1 MQENSRKFI
10 LIHPI
15 LIAFFPVFLVYYQ
28 NIHLLH
34 LQGLIFPTL
43 IILSVAISLWYGI
56 KIILKNTIKSA
67 LLSSLY
73 TFLFFS
79 YGHVFIIIESNLTQE
94 FLVSIHVILL
104 ISYTIFIVLGTYY
117 IVKTNR
123 KLNDVTKIA
132 NVMSITALAFIILN
146 IGIYNFENTYNNF
159 QEENSNPII
168 LGNDFT
174 KTPDV
179 YYIILDEY
187 APLKTLENFYD
198 YDNSDFIKFL
208 EEKGFYVTKNSHS
221 NYAQTSTSLASTLNM
236 KYLNYLSEAIEN
248 ESKDHGIL
256 YQMLDNNLVMRN
268 FKSAGYQVYNISSGA
283 WNTGSVNIADE
294 HLCSK
299 NQNIDY
305 RTLYQ
310 LKQISVLRAFDIF
323 IKEPTSRIFHQQHRD
338 TILCQFGEITKIK
351 QITEEPV
358 FVFMHVLTPHEPFVF
373 GPNGEEVDYKYTL
386 GPNVETPFGPTYKF
400 GLTPSEEIKAY
411 RDQVIYVTKIL
422 RQTIDK
428 LLENSDNPP
437 IIIIQSDTG
446 PFGSFADMAK
456 EVHHVSRISIFNAYY
471 FPNEKYHLLYDDITP
486 VNSFRIVFDSQFQT
500 NYGLLEDKVFFST
513 YEKLYA
519 FTEIT
524 DVSIGR

>member
-1 MQENSRKFI
+1 LQINSKKFI
-10 LIHPI
+10 ILHPI
-15 LIAFFPVFLVYYQ
+15 LIALFPVFLVYYQ
-28 NIHLLH
+28 NIHLL
-34 LQGLIFPTL
+34 LLDGLILPILF
-43 IILSVAISLWYGI
+43 ILSIAIALWYVI

-67 LLSSLY
+67 LLSSFY

-79 YGHVFIIIESNLTQE
+79 YGHIFIVIQSNLATE
-94 FLVSIHVILL
+94 FFILVHVILL
-104 ISYTIFIVLGTYY
+104 VSYTVFVVIGTYY
-117 IVKTNR
+117 VVKTNR
-123 KLNDVTKIA
+123 RLNNLTTIA
-132 NVMSITALAFIILN
+132 NAMSITALVFVFFS

-159 QEENSNPII
+159 QVEDSNPIV
-168 LGNDFT
+168 LGNDFK
-174 KTPDV
+174 KTPDI
-179 YYIILDEY
+179 YYIVVDEY
-187 APLKTLENFYD
+187 APLRTLEKFYD

-236 KYLNYLSEAIEN
+236 KYLNYLSEIIEN

-268 FKSAGYQVYNISSGA
+268 FKSVGYQVYNISSGA

-422 RQTIDK
+422 RQTIDN

-446 PFGSFADMAK
+446 PNVSFADITTEASNA
-456 EVHHVSRISIFNAYY
+456 SRMSIFNAYY
-471 FPNEKYHLLYDDITP
+471 FPNNEYNLLYNDITP

-500 NYGLLEDKVFFST
+500 NYGLLEDKSFFST

-524 DVSIGR
+524 DFSIVR

>member
-1 MQENSRKFI
+1 MQINFKKFI
-10 LIHPI
+10 ILHPI
-15 LIAFFPVFLVYYQ
+15 LIALFPVFVVYHQ
-28 NIHLLH
+28 NIHLVL
-34 LQGLIFPTL
+34 LEGLIFPIL
-43 IILSVAISLWYGI
+43 FILSVAIALWYGI

-79 YGHVFIIIESNLTQE
+79 YGHAFVIIQTDLAQE
-94 FLVSIHVILL
+94 FFISIHVILL
-104 ISYTIFIVLGTYY
+104 ASYTVFVILGTYY
-117 IVKTNR
+117 VVKTNR
-123 KLNDVTKIA
+123 KLNNLTTIA
-132 NVMSITALAFIILN
+132 NAMSITALVFVFFN

-159 QEENSNPII
+159 QVEDSNPIV
-168 LGNDFT
+168 LGNDFK

-179 YYIILDEY
+179 YYIVMDEY
-187 APLKTLENFYD
+187 ASLRTLEKFYG

-208 EEKGFYVTKNSHS
+208 EEKGFYVAKNSHS

-236 KYLNYLSEAIEN
+236 KYLNYLSEVIEN
-248 ESKDHGIL
+248 ESKDQSIL

-283 WNTGSVNIADE
+283 WNTGNVNIADK

-299 NQNIDY
+299 NQNIDF

-310 LKQISVLRAFDIF
+310 IKQTSLLRAFDMF
-323 IKEPTSRIFHQQHRD
+323 IKEPTSRIFQQQHRD
-338 TILCQFGEITKIK
+338 TVLCQFDAITKIK
-351 QITEEPV
+351 QITEAPV

-386 GPNVETPFGPTYKF
+386 GPNVVTLFRPNSEF
-400 GLTPSEEIKAY
+400 GLTPGEEIKAY
-411 RDQVIYVTKIL
+411 RDQVIHVTKIL

-446 PFGSFADMAK
+446 PVVSFPDITK
-456 EVHHVSRISIFNAYY
+456 EESDIGRLSIFNAYY
-471 FPNEKYHLLYDDITP
+471 FPDKEYNLLYNDVTP
-486 VNSFRIVFDSQFQT
+486 VNSFRIVFDSYFQT
-500 NYGLLEDKVFFST
+500 NYGLLEDKSFFSE
-513 YEKLYA
+513 YENLYT
-519 FTEIT
+519 FIEIT
-524 DVSIGR
+524 DFSIVR

>member
-1 MQENSRKFI
+1 MQINSKKFI
-10 LIHPI
+10 ILHPI
-15 LIAFFPVFLVYYQ
+15 LIALFPVFLVYYQ
-28 NIHLLH
+28 NIHLL
-34 LQGLIFPTL
+34 LLDGLILPILF
-43 IILSVAISLWYGI
+43 ILSIAIALWYVI

-67 LLSSLY
+67 LLSSFY

-79 YGHVFIIIESNLTQE
+79 YGHIFIIIQSNLAAE
-94 FLVSIHVILL
+94 FFISVHVILL
-104 ISYTIFIVLGTYY
+104 VSYTVFVVIGTYY
-117 IVKTNR
+117 VVKTNR
-123 KLNDVTKIA
+123 RLNNLTTIA
-132 NVMSITALAFIILN
+132 NVMSITALVFVFFS
-146 IGIYNFENTYNNF
+146 IGIYNFENIYNNF
-159 QEENSNPII
+159 QVEDSNPIV
-168 LGNDFT
+168 LGNDFK
-174 KTPDV
+174 KTPDI
-179 YYIILDEY
+179 YYIVVDEY
-187 APLKTLENFYD
+187 APLRTLEKFYD

-208 EEKGFYVTKNSHS
+208 EERGFYVAKNSHS

-236 KYLNYLSEAIEN
+236 KYLNYLSEIIEN

-323 IKEPTSRIFHQQHRD
+323 IKEPTSQIFHQQHRD

-373 GPNGEEVDYKYTL
+373 GPNGEEV
-386 GPNVETPFGPTYKF
+386 TYKD
-400 GLTPSEEIKAY
+400 TIEPNEEIKAY
-411 RDQVIYVTKIL
+411 SDQLIYLTKIL
-422 RQTIDK
+422 QQTIDK
-428 LLENSDNPP
+428 IIENSDSQP

-446 PFGSFADMAK
+446 PSIGFADITK
-456 EVHHVSRISIFNAYY
+456 EEQHIGRMSIFNAYY
-471 FPNEKYHLLYDDITP
+471 FPNNEYNLLYNDITP

-500 NYGLLEDKVFFST
+500 NYGLLDDKIFFST
-513 YEKLYA
+513 YEKLYS
-519 FTEIT
+519 FIEIT
-524 DVSIGR
+524 DFSTVG